1 MIVVLTGHVTIEGS
15 LGDGEAEM
23 VLLGREGSDVEIH
36 ADGEARLL
44 ILAGEPFDDQIVGSG
59 PIVMNNEAELRHA
72 ASAFTNVLFV
82 ISATCLKRPDPHPR
96 LAAPLPCA
104 GTQPPL

>member
-15 LGDGEAEM
+15 LGAGEAEM

-44 ILAGEPFDDQIVGSG
+44 ILAGEPLDEPIVGYG
-59 PIVMNNEAELRHA
+59 PFVLNSEAAIRHA
-72 ASAFTNVLFV
+72 AEDFHHGGFV
-82 ISATCLKRPDPHPR
+82 TAAPARRGTTPHPR
-96 LAAPLPCA
+96 S
-104 GTQPPL
+104 PPP